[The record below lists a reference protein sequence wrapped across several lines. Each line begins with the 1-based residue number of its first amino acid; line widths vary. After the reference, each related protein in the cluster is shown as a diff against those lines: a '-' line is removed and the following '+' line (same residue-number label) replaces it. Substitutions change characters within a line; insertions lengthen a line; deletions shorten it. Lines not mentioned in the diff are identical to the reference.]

1 MWWLK
6 SHVNG
11 CAEYKDEILSM
22 FREIAKSTTENQFEQ
37 NLDNLRS
44 SKIWKNKLKL
54 QQWFERIWLAN
65 YERWVSLFR
74 RSLFNVRV
82 STTNG
87 LERQHLKLKQEYLSH
102 TSDKSLSNLVNVLF
116 SQVFPES
123 YTRYIQYNARSLDS
137 CKACTSPAFQ
147 VF

>member
-1 MWWLK
+1 MKQSIDCHVYLCDFHREQAWDRWLK

-82 STTNG
+82 
-87 LERQHLKLKQEYLSH
+87 
-102 TSDKSLSNLVNVLF
+102 VNNKW
-116 SQVFPES
+116 
-123 YTRYIQYNARSLDS
+123 T
-137 CKACTSPAFQ
+137 
-147 VF
+147 